1 MQYQLLSLAT
11 ICFLISV
18 LWTLYTFSRG
28 GFRPGRV
35 NFLVLSV
42 GFALQSYAIYLRGL
56 ENRSCPINSLYEVL
70 LFVSWSIVLIYLV
83 IGSVY
88 RLSLMGAFTAPLVF
102 LLNAIALWAP
112 FDRTPRIR
120 ETTPW
125 LELHAALSLLA
136 YGAFGLACVAS
147 IMYLVQ
153 ERQLKSK
160 TPGRLAFS
168 LPPITN
174 LMIANKRL
182 LLLGVVILA
191 VGIFSG
197 FVVDLPV
204 DGLKFLTSIFLLVLY
219 VALLALERLHGL
231 SASRVAGASVGIFV
245 FAMASLPLIQFL
257 SVHPLKP

>member
-1 MQYQLLSLAT
+1 MQYQLLSIAT
-11 ICFLISV
+11 VCFLLSV
-18 LWTLYTFSRG
+18 FWTLVTFRRG
-28 GFRPGRV
+28 GYRPGPV
-35 NFLVLSV
+35 NFGIIVI
-42 GFALQSYAIYLRGL
+42 GFALQSYALYLRGM

-70 LFVSWSIVLIYLV
+70 IFVSWSTVLIYLV

-102 LLNAIALWAP
+102 FFNAIALWAP
-112 FDRTPRIR
+112 LDRAPRIR

-147 IMYLVQ
+147 VMYLIQ
-153 ERQLKSK
+153 EGQLKSK
-160 TPGRLAFS
+160 HPGKLAFT

-182 LLLGVVILA
+182 LLLGTVILA

-197 FVVDLPV
+197 FVVGLPV
-204 DGLKFLTSIFLLVLY
+204 AGAKFWTSLLLLVLY
-219 VALLALERLHGL
+219 ALLLAVDRMQGL
-231 SASRVAGASVGIFV
+231 SARRVAGASVGIFA
-245 FAMASLPLIQFL
+245 FALAALPLIQFL
-257 SVHPLKP
+257 SVRSPTP